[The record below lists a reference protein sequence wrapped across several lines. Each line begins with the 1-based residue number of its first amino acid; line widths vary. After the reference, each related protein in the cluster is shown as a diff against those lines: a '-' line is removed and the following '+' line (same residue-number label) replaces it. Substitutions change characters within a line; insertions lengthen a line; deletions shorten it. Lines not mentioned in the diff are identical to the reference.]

1 MFLKI
6 KLFRG
11 DLTFKI
17 FFLRPRIRISN
28 LDSDPEDPSIRIQKT
43 PESGSLTLPGAQ
55 VLHCHIVQVVNGE
68 EVGQNSEDDSSRKK
82 NNKRKRRNADDKLE
96 EISKS
101 FMRYKNILFINDYV
115 ELFI

>member
-1 MFLKI
+1 M
-6 KLFRG
+6 
-11 DLTFKI
+11 
-17 FFLRPRIRISN
+17 
-28 LDSDPEDPSIRIQKT
+28 
-43 PESGSLTLPGAQ
+43 
-55 VLHCHIVQVVNGE
+55 VNGE